1 MMSPTK
7 KKTPK
12 LSNLQKLALQDFLYL

>member
-1 MMSPTK
+1 MSPTK